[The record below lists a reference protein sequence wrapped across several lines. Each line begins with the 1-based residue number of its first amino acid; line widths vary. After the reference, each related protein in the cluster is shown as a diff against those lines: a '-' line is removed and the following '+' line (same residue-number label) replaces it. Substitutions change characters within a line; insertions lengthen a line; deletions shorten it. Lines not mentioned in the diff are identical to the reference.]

1 MCIGPKFCN
10 ASLSVLE
17 LLPSLLVITMANH
30 NRTLYQNQVFNL
42 MEWPSHLPDLLRW
55 PLPWWRVHHI
65 WEWCK
70 LYHHQCHYQHPH
82 HHQVW
87 GMMQED
93 FEERTDPMAMVFPK
107 VVVTLLVIYYYYSAH
122 RWQSA
127 LSTSTVRQGRS
138 SDTMD
143 SAFFR
148 FAPISCHLITWYEW
162 WLAGEHHQREDLLFP
177 LVLVCGSGNHLWC
190 SAGAYLLHC
199 HSFSLCAKTSNW
211 RLEP

>member
-1 MCIGPKFCN
+1 
-10 ASLSVLE
+10 
-17 LLPSLLVITMANH
+17 MANH
-30 NRTLYQNQVFNL
+30 NKALYQNQVFNV
-42 MEWPSHLPDLLRW
+42 MEWSWHLADLLCW

-70 LYHHQCHYQHPH
+70 LFHQCYHHYHYPLSPIFHH

-107 VVVTLLVIYYYYSAH
+107 VVVTLLVIRKMAGGDIYSAR

-127 LSTSTVRQGRS
+127 RSTSTGRQGRS
-138 SDTMD
+138 SATMD
-143 SAFFR
+143 SAFFQ
-148 FAPISCHLITWYEW
+148 FAPISCHLISWYEW

-177 LVLVCGSGNHLWC
+177 LVLVCRTCHHHWC
-190 SAGAYLLHC
+190 SAGRDSYSQIEVRWHRHRHC
-199 HSFSLCAKTSNW
+199 FKT
-211 RLEP
+211 